1 MSENTGIMST
11 EDIEIQLILDAM
23 ALKYGYDFREYSRAH
38 MKRRIKNRQIMG
50 GFESISAMQH
60 EILTNKTFFD
70 KILPDFSINV
80 TEMFRD
86 PEVFA
91 FIRKEVVP
99 LLKTYPQLKIWHAGC
114 SSGQEVYSLAI
125 LLKEEGLYDRCQIY
139 ATDFNDK
146 ILQKAK
152 DGIYPIDVVKQ
163 YTKNYIAADGKE
175 SFSDYYIAKYESII
189 MDQSLK
195 KNIIFAQHNL
205 VTDQVFGQMH
215 FIICRNVL
223 IYFNNVLQS
232 RVLDLFRAS
241 LRSGGMLCLGTK
253 ETLKE
258 ESVNAFDVYNK
269 EFRLYRKKM
278 VR

>member
-152 DGIYPIDVVKQ
+152 YGIYPIDVVKQ

>member
-1 MSENTGIMST
+1 
-11 EDIEIQLILDAM
+11 
-23 ALKYGYDFREYSRAH
+23 
-38 MKRRIKNRQIMG
+38 
-50 GFESISAMQH
+50 
-60 EILTNKTFFD
+60 
-70 KILPDFSINV
+70 
-80 TEMFRD
+80 
-86 PEVFA
+86 
-91 FIRKEVVP
+91 
-99 LLKTYPQLKIWHAGC
+99 
-114 SSGQEVYSLAI
+114 
-125 LLKEEGLYDRCQIY
+125 
-139 ATDFNDK
+139 
-146 ILQKAK
+146 
-152 DGIYPIDVVKQ
+152 
-163 YTKNYIAADGKE
+163 
-175 SFSDYYIAKYESII
+175 